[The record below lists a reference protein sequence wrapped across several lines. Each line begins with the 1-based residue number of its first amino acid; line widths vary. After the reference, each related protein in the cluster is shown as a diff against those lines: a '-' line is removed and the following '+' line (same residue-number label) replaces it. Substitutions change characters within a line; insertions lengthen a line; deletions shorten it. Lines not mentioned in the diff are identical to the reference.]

1 MLACGRNP
9 KVAHKHYL
17 ESGRHYLQQR
27 KYEEA
32 RIQFMN
38 ASKLDPRSARRGYL
52 TMNSGRGSNARN
64 AGKLSLE
71 EYRNLLPA
79 FEIKDE
85 RPLTQAYNYIL
96 VWGRKESNC
105 R

>member
-1 MLACGRNP
+1 
-9 KVAHKHYL
+9 
-17 ESGRHYLQQR
+17 
-27 KYEEA
+27 
-32 RIQFMN
+32 
-38 ASKLDPRSARRGYL
+38 
-52 TMNSGRGSNARN
+52 MNSGRGSNARN